1 MSGPQKNR
9 RSVRRSLLC
18 HDACKQRDRTA
29 AGICVCL
36 PPPCPRGCTFW
47 HNAHRPAGSH
57 VATATLCR
65 LCSSDGSRHV
75 AHAPVQERPCELPGL
90 PTGCTAVACTVGS
103 AADPALQASF
113 WQRGSNRE
121 CAQGPLL
128 FHLRACTWHWVEQV
142 VQGILKAPAYGSP
155 HWLNLRA
162 GQAQQLKRSTASQA
176 GPPCHRGKRR
186 SNSAAELF
194 KRAAELPLLLC
205 P

>member
-1 MSGPQKNR
+1 MMRANSVTGLQQAYASACRRPVPEVVPSGTT
-9 RSVRRSLLC
+9 L
-18 HDACKQRDRTA
+18 T
-29 AGICVCL
+29 G
-36 PPPCPRGCTFW
+36 
-47 HNAHRPAGSH
+47 RPG
-57 VATATLCR
+57 R
-65 LCSSDGSRHV
+65 M
-75 AHAPVQERPCELPGL
+75 
-90 PTGCTAVACTVGS
+90 
-103 AADPALQASF
+103 
-113 WQRGSNRE
+113 WQRLPCAACVRQMVRGMWHMLLSKSALVNCPGCLLAAQQWLVPLAPLPILRYKPPSGSVAATENVRK
-121 CAQGPLL
+121 GPLL